1 MSHLTVHHSK
11 FGFATSEMGQKR
23 RFGRPDRCPLYPQSD
38 RDSDTLG
45 GREAP
50 KQTFISLSTGL
61 CDRCNLITE
70 LRARR
75 AEVSEGEPQPA
86 CCRRATKLKATDV
99 FAVAADQ

>member
-11 FGFATSEMGQKR
+11 FGCATSEMGQKR
-23 RFGRPDRCPLYPQSD
+23 RFGRPDRCPLDPQSD

-61 CDRCNLITE
+61 CDRCNLIAE

-75 AEVSEGEPQPA
+75 AEVSEG
-86 CCRRATKLKATDV
+86 RT
-99 FAVAADQ
+99 AASMPSAGYQAKSN